1 MTDPLSSR
9 RRFLRIAGAGLTAGL
24 AGCFASSADAP
35 SAATSSEPSPT
46 AESTRSP
53 DTTTPTEAEGSS
65 TEGARATNTDTVA
78 MVTDNE
84 GSYFDPKGLL
94 VEPGATVA
102 FVNESGDHSAT
113 AYHPSNG
120 DQPLRIPEDAEPWDS
135 GLYTEPDRTFEVTLE
150 VEGVYDYYC
159 TPHEMMGMVGR
170 IVVGEPQGGPGTT
183 APEALPPAARDAL
196 PSVATVIEDGSVP
209 GP

>member
-1 MTDPLSSR
+1 MGLS
-9 RRFLRIAGAGLTAGL
+9 AGL
-24 AGCFASSADAP
+24 AGCFASSADTPSTDAP
-35 SAATSSEPSPT
+35 ASPTTTTESTPTATETEPSPT
-46 AESTRSP
+46 AGDQSTA
-53 DTTTPTEAEGSS
+53 AEP
-65 TEGARATNTDTVA
+65 VA
-78 MVTDNE
+78 MITDNE

-94 VEPGATVA
+94 VDPGTTVR

-135 GLYTEPDRTFEVTLE
+135 GLFTEPDRTFEVTFE

-183 APEALPPAARDAL
+183 APEDLPPAAREAL
-196 PSVATVIEDGSVP
+196 PPVESIVSDGRVP